1 MIPKSFD
8 STIYWT
14 EEELEEIKGTN
25 LYGKYNILYIIDIY

>member
-14 EEELEEIKGTN
+14 DAELEEIKGTN
-25 LYGKYNILYIIDIY
+25 LYGKKH